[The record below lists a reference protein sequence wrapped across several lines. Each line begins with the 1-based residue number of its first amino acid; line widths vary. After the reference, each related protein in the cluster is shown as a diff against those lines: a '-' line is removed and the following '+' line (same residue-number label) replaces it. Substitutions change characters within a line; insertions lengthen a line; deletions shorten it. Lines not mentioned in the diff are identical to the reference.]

1 MCRPTGFQYKH
12 TQDGMLVYCG
22 LTVHRIMTLMN
33 MRSNLVAV
41 LCVGRGPS
49 AWGVVNHLLGVKNS
63 EDLRQAHQTVQP
75 QVVEMMTAVGE

>member
-1 MCRPTGFQYKH
+1 M
-12 TQDGMLVYCG
+12 V
-22 LTVHRIMTLMN
+22 LMN
-33 MRSNLVAV
+33 TRSELVV

-75 QVVEMMTAVGE
+75 QVVEMMTAVGESASCVPLALRVCRGG